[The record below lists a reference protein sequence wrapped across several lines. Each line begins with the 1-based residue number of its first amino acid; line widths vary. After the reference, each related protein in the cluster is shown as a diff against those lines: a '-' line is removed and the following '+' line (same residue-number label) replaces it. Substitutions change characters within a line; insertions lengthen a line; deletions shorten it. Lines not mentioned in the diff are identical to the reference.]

1 MPILNDSE
9 TATYR
14 EFMPVKDLKPCQG
27 LISPKNKALFFY
39 VIFFFWGGGRL
50 GYGGVRARS
59 P

>member
-39 VIFFFWGGGRL
+39 VIFFFGGGV
-50 GYGGVRARS
+50 G
-59 P
+59 